1 MVLLLFFNTIF
12 SIVLRSRGLRIDYMH
27 SNDPGPKN
35 KTIQSPQQKFTY
47 KTINKSYYILNLF
60 NKLRNKS

>member
-1 MVLLLFFNTIF
+1 MYGIIIVFNTIF
-12 SIVLRSRGLRIDYMH
+12 SIVLRSRIDYIH